1 MGPLMTALLAVAAG
15 DGFKSIYNELGIKG
29 VISGGQSMNP
39 STDDI
44 LNMAEEVNAETVFVF
59 PNNKNIILA
68 AEQAKALF
76 EGEMI
81 VIPTTS
87 MAHVF
92 PLMMCYD
99 ESAEAGELEA
109 AFKDALSN
117 VKTGQITYAV
127 RDSKVNDIDIQEG
140 DIMQLVE
147 DKVVDI
153 SDSKEAAILDVIEK
167 IADDSTEIIT
177 VYAGEDISEEELE
190 AMIEKAE
197 EKFPDC
203 DITSYRGE
211 QPIYYYVVSAE

>member
-1 MGPLMTALLAVAAG
+1 
-15 DGFKSIYNELGIKG
+15 
-29 VISGGQSMNP
+29 MNP

-44 LNMAEEVNAETVFVF
+44 LKKAEEINAETVFVF

-68 AEQAKALF
+68 AEQAKELF
-76 EGEMI
+76 EGEMV

-92 PLMMCYD
+92 PLMMVYD
-99 ESAEAGELEA
+99 ENASKDDLEEG
-109 AFKDALSN
+109 FKEALSN

-127 RDSKVNDIDIQEG
+127 RDSKVNDIEIKEG
-140 DIMQLVE
+140 DIMELVE

-153 SDSKEAAILDVIEK
+153 SVDKETAVLEVLEK
-167 IADDSTEIIT
+167 IVTDETEIIT
-177 VYAGEDISEEELE
+177 VYAGEDISNEDLE
-190 AMIEKAE
+190 SMLKKAE